1 MTPREN
7 RFEERSGPHA
17 WNPSASR
24 APAPTRPDALPA
36 GAGVKLLTTGIAW
49 IIVYLLL
56 MALFGIFEDRL
67 AELELWLRLL
77 IVSAVI
83 VAVMASLVMPMV
95 LRIVGMLVSGGGGKS
110 DAQV

>member
-1 MTPREN
+1 VIRRES
-7 RFEERSGPHA
+7 RFEERSDPDA
-17 WNPSASR
+17 WNPSAS
-24 APAPTRPDALPA
+24 PPTGPDALPA
-36 GAGVKLLTTGIAW
+36 GAGAKLLTTVIAW

-83 VAVMASLVMPMV
+83 VAVMANLVMPLV
-95 LRIVGMLVSGGGGKS
+95 LRIVGRLVGGGGTR
-110 DAQV
+110 